1 MQLLFLMFL
10 FFLNV
15 LTSFE
20 SPFLRF
26 PHHFHDDVTA
36 TVTAG
41 SFYLLARRPLS
52 CFIPLSARASRLQI
66 SLRVWARDLNPFLR
80 YFQYPLN
87 SWQLV
92 SKVQCQRISVC
103 VCGRKSC
110 DNLSWWWLARVAMW
124 RTQLMVAR
132 FCCAH
137 LVTLKKRRLGGFRL
151 QGAWPSLPARSLSLS
166 RSLTWTKDCA
176 CCLNQHNK
184 RGRGRRRG
192 SRRSMCQA
200 QYFRGKAFPP
210 ISPRGLTVNHPPPSY
225 NNHLS
230 LKPHLHLQSAQV
242 IAVQTKATTLLIKCL
257 CIYVHSSCHS
267 FNLKD
272 TESNVWT
279 DQLLFWNNCQSYN
292 KHKHCNYVLKNII
305 YLTFYPIKSIWS

>member
-10 FFLNV
+10 FLLNV

-66 SLRVWARDLNPFLR
+66 NLRVWARDLNPFLR
-80 YFQYPLN
+80 YSQYPLN

-92 SKVQCQRISVC
+92 RKVQCQRISVC

-110 DNLSWWWLARVAMW
+110 DNLSWWWLVRVAMW

-137 LVTLKKRRLGGFRL
+137 LVTLKKRRLGGFRSR
-151 QGAWPSLPARSLSLS
+151 GAWPSLPACSLSLS

-210 ISPRGLTVNHPPPSY
+210 ISPRGLTVNHPPSLLQQPPVTETPPAPTECTGDSSTNKS
-225 NNHLS
+225 NNPPHKVPLYLYTPHMHVILS
-230 LKPHLHLQSAQV
+230 VWKTLSQMFG
-242 IAVQTKATTLLIKCL
+242 QT
-257 CIYVHSSCHS
+257 
-267 FNLKD
+267 
-272 TESNVWT
+272 
-279 DQLLFWNNCQSYN
+279 
-292 KHKHCNYVLKNII
+292 NYFFGII
-305 YLTFYPIKSIWS
+305 VKLSKL